1 MKRVRKSKPAV
12 SSFWSC
18 LPHPEV
24 EFLPKLVTFLS
35 SLITLPAVVAL
46 HPVAIALMIMAPVR
60 NKMSQIM
67 VVATAFTALT
77 FGCVDALH
85 ILGYMPS
92 STDEWMGNY
101 MPLYNDFAS
110 WIVPSVFMMI
120 VGLLFTTK
128 TNQTEQFELV
138 NE

>member
-1 MKRVRKSKPAV
+1 P
-12 SSFWSC
+12 
-18 LPHPEV
+18 
-24 EFLPKLVTFLS
+24 
-35 SLITLPAVVAL
+35 
-46 HPVAIALMIMAPVR
+46 
-60 NKMSQIM
+60 
-67 VVATAFTALT
+67 
-77 FGCVDALH
+77 D
-85 ILGYMPS
+85 

-110 WIVPSVFMMI
+110 WIMPSVFMMI

>member
-1 MKRVRKSKPAV
+1 
-12 SSFWSC
+12 
-18 LPHPEV
+18 
-24 EFLPKLVTFLS
+24 
-35 SLITLPAVVAL
+35 
-46 HPVAIALMIMAPVR
+46 VAIALMVMAPVR